1 MSATSVDISQ
11 FSMCMQ
17 MKSIILGGGCFWCIE
32 PIFQEINGVLS
43 VHSGYAGGFD
53 ENPTYKSVCA
63 GVTGHTEVVKVEY
76 DADVISLAQI
86 LQVFFTLH
94 NPTTLNRQGNDVGT
108 QYRSAVYYNDD
119 KELAIIENAIAE
131 AEELWSLPV
140 VTEVKKD
147 IKYYPGEAYHQ
158 NYYNLN
164 PNQGYCSYVISPKLS
179 KLRKTFTALLK
190 SLIIILMSFVGL
202 QAQSIILE
210 DTLPPTDPVEGV
222 PILSVNFY
230 LLDYTGFVDTII
242 SSQIEHNIAFLNQE
256 YEGKVK
262 FVQGTTVKDGGKVY
276 LPEIYDDF
284 YASDGEVIKNFT
296 ERLEL
301 QGGVNIYI
309 CRTYLDEDGTAE
321 LLGFTPVLKAKQ
333 YAYKLNTP
341 RFDRIFMS
349 YSGLNDKTTIV
360 HEMGHFLGLHHP
372 WRLHPINLELQG
384 LTSEKIIEDNHMSY
398 SDSVHE
404 FTAEQLDRMQHFAL
418 QFRRY
423 LCADIEL
430 SQP

>member
-1 MSATSVDISQ
+1 
-11 FSMCMQ
+11 
-17 MKSIILGGGCFWCIE
+17 MKTIILGGGCFWCIE
-32 PIFQEINGVLS
+32 PIYQEINGVLS

-53 ENPTYKSVCA
+53 ENPTYKTVCA
-63 GVTGHTEVVKVEY
+63 GITGHTEVVKVEY
-76 DADVISLAQI
+76 DSDVISLAQI
-86 LQVFFTLH
+86 LQVFFALH

-119 KELAIIENAIAE
+119 EELPIVEKAIAE
-131 AEELWSLPV
+131 AEELWGLPV
-140 VTEVKKD
+140 VTEVKKN

-179 KLRKTFTALLK
+179 KLRKTFTSLL
-190 SLIIILMSFVGL
+190 
-202 QAQSIILE
+202 
-210 DTLPPTDPVEGV
+210 
-222 PILSVNFY
+222 
-230 LLDYTGFVDTII
+230 
-242 SSQIEHNIAFLNQE
+242 LNQE

-262 FVQGTTVKDGGKVY
+262 FVQGSTIKDGGKVY

-284 YASDGEVIKNFT
+284 YANNGEVIKNFT

-309 CRTYLDEDGTAE
+309 CRTYLDEDGSAE

-341 RFDRIFMS
+341 RFDRIYMS

-398 SDSVHE
+398 TDTVHE
-404 FTAEQLDRMQHFAL
+404 FPLY
-418 QFRRY
+418 RY
-423 LCADIEL
+423 QND
-430 SQP
+430 